1 MRLFFSRHIPSI
13 ERLLLVESGSRYILD
28 NLIPGLV
35 EAYGTGLRMDVVTCF
50 NGQPEK
56 LPEGSR
62 VYRVWEYPDGASRKR
77 LLRELQ
83 QGGYNTVGI
92 ICSGEP
98 LMTKWKWWL
107 ALQIPAKVFV
117 LNENG
122 DYYWFDYSNWRI
134 MLHFALFRV
143 GLTGADAVTTVTRVV
158 LFPFTLCYLML
169 FAAAVHLRRKVRT

>member
-35 EAYGTGLRMDVVTCF
+35 EGYSENLHIDVVTCF
-50 NGQPEK
+50 NGEPAQ
-56 LPEGSR
+56 LPANAR
-62 VYRVWEYPDGASRKR
+62 IYRVWEYPDSPSRNR
-77 LLRELQ
+77 LLKELLENK
-83 QGGYNTVGI
+83 YNTVGI

-98 LMTKWKWWL
+98 VMTKWKWWL
-107 ALQIPAKVFV
+107 ALKIPAKVFV

-169 FAAAVHLRRKVRT
+169 YAAAVHLRRKVRT